1 MNPIFSFL
9 KANLYL
15 LTGRLHFPRHRIG
28 ETIKLEGEEWIIFRQ
43 AILDSRAN
51 PPNKPGAI
59 FRPRFHVAGMSLQQN
74 IRFSI
79 LPIPFIVGLPGFRS
93 KLWLY
98 NTSNGDFQG
107 LYEWDT
113 VRDAENYAHSF
124 AMEFMTRRSVPGS
137 VSAQIISIKDNL
149 S

>member
-1 MNPIFSFL
+1 MNPILSFF
-9 KANLYL
+9 KANFYL
-15 LTGRLHFPRHRIG
+15 LTGRLHFPRNQVG
-28 ETIKLEGEEWIIFRQ
+28 ETIKLDGEEWIIFRQ
-43 AILDSRAN
+43 AILDPRPN
-51 PPNKPGAI
+51 PTTKPGAI

-98 NTSNGDFQG
+98 NKSNGDSQG

-113 VRDAENYAHSF
+113 VRDAENYRQSF

-137 VSAQIISIKDNL
+137 VSAQVISIKDNL
-149 S
+149 T